1 MRATDLLSL
10 LSLYPWPRSR
20 VEYRP
25 ACLVKRGAERYE
37 LCDRNTTLSG
47 RVGDG
52 WGELGEGW
60 MGARREGRRDAIGVA
75 SNETVGEMVKKNIA
89 RSVTRLTV
97 NIIDVLKER

>member
-20 VEYRP
+20 VEDRST
-25 ACLVKRGAERYE
+25 CLVKRGAERDE

-52 WGELGEGW
+52 RGELGEGW
-60 MGARREGRRDAIGVA
+60 MGAWREGGRGVSGVA

-97 NIIDVLKER
+97 NIHRI